1 MGGVGRPVRREHYQN
16 TRFLISKLTHLQVK
30 DRRPARDW
38 QCFWENNVRPI
49 FLKRQPKELKN
60 AHTTTTGVESQLPCA
75 EGREIFS
82 NRISSPSRRRT
93 SADSAARRSPSLEHE
108 SLKGYTKSPSLPIR
122 SPSKL
127 YKKPGPGISQLE
139 SLETDAGDG
148 FQLPPAVSLK
158 AMHRAND
165 SETYPRDAEGRLTSM
180 GKDAI
185 GRDMMEP
192 VLSEFHAERTTKV
205 LEARLDVG
213 AEDQYSRPLP
223 QHSPE
228 SAGYR
233 RLPRSALG
241 KARETSPSPL
251 APPLALAATPKRK
264 RDVADDD
271 DLPSSSPPGL
281 PLPRSASPKRQ
292 KRGHLQAKPLEIA
305 STPEN
310 SPRRPDLDAEL
321 QLTGRTDDAI
331 LNPDDSESGA
341 ESSESDDN
349 AIFDDCLLGRP
360 ASPTLSSPSRTI
372 PNTQPSPRRSTQA
385 VFNDPTQFIDLEIP
399 DPEGGWDEDVETP
412 LSPEELDPNSQ
423 LVDSPPAIVIPE
435 TQADLPDT
443 QALLDSR
450 TQMPDFSIAEPDG
463 GWDSLDLIPS
473 SPPPMPGQHS
483 SPPPPPTKAPSPD
496 PKKLRA
502 GLYTW
507 IEIQITAGFPL
518 ENLIAALKATSNNLE
533 LAKLVLKYM
542 TRKGRGRIPSNEK
555 GIWTED
561 DDEDLESTDARRIE
575 KVQAKHGAA
584 VCDVRLAFLH
594 VYRQSEKT
602 T

>member
-1 MGGVGRPVRREHYQN
+1 
-16 TRFLISKLTHLQVK
+16 
-30 DRRPARDW
+30 
-38 QCFWENNVRPI
+38 VRPI
-49 FLKRQPKELKN
+49 FLKRQAKELKT
-60 AHTTTTGVESQLPCA
+60 AHTTTTGVEPQPPSS
-75 EGREIFS
+75 EGKGVSS
-82 NRISSPSRRRT
+82 NRMYSPTRRRA
-93 SADSAARRSPSLEHE
+93 SAGSAARRSPAFEHE
-108 SLKGYTKSPSLPIR
+108 TPKGSTKSPSLPIR

-127 YKKPGPGISQLE
+127 YKRSGSGILQLN
-139 SLETDAGDG
+139 SLEADAGHG
-148 FQLPPAVSLK
+148 FQLPPEVSLK
-158 AMHRAND
+158 AMHREND
-165 SETYPRDAEGRLTSM
+165 SETYPRDAEGHLTSM
-180 GKDAI
+180 GKDAT
-185 GRDMMEP
+185 GRDTMEP
-192 VLSEFHAERTTKV
+192 VLSEFHTERTTKV

-233 RLPRSALG
+233 RIPRSALG
-241 KARETSPSPL
+241 KARKPSPSPL
-251 APPLALAATPKRK
+251 APSLAPAETLKRK

-271 DLPSSSPPGL
+271 DLPSSSPLGL

-292 KRGHLQAKPLEIA
+292 KRGRLQAKPLEVA

-310 SPRRPDLDAEL
+310 SPRRLDLDVEL
-321 QLTGRTDDAI
+321 QLTGRTDEAI
-331 LNPDDSESGA
+331 LIPDDSESEA
-341 ESSESDDN
+341 ECSKSDND
-349 AIFDDCLLGRP
+349 AIFDDSLLGRP

-423 LVDSPPAIVIPE
+423 LVDSTPSNVIPE
-435 TQADLPDT
+435 TQPDLPDT

-463 GWDSLDLIPS
+463 GWDSFDLIPS
-473 SPPPMPGQHS
+473 TPPSMPGHHS

-496 PKKLRA
+496 SKKLRA
-502 GLYTW
+502 GLETW
-507 IEIQITAGFPL
+507 VKIQITAGYPL
-518 ENLIAALKATSNNLE
+518 DNLIAALKATSNNLD

-594 VYRQSEKT
+594 VYRQTEKT

>member
-1 MGGVGRPVRREHYQN
+1 M
-16 TRFLISKLTHLQVK
+16 
-30 DRRPARDW
+30 
-38 QCFWENNVRPI
+38 
-49 FLKRQPKELKN
+49 
-60 AHTTTTGVESQLPCA
+60 

-93 SADSAARRSPSLEHE
+93 SADSAPRRSPFLGHE
-108 SLKGYTKSPSLPIR
+108 SLKGYTKIPSLPIR

-127 YKKPGPGISQLE
+127 YKKPGPGIRQLE
-139 SLETDAGDG
+139 SLEVDAGDG
-148 FQLPPAVSLK
+148 SQLRPEVSLK
-158 AMHRAND
+158 ATHRGNE
-165 SETYPRDAEGRLTSM
+165 SKTYPRDVEGRLTSI
-180 GKDAI
+180 GKDATA
-185 GRDMMEP
+185 RDMMETAP
-192 VLSEFHAERTTKV
+192 SKYRAEPTAKI
-205 LEARLDVG
+205 LKARLDV
-213 AEDQYSRPLP
+213 ETKDHYPRPLP
-223 QHSPE
+223 QRSPE

-233 RLPRSALG
+233 RNPRSALG
-241 KARETSPSPL
+241 KARETSPAPL
-251 APPLALAATPKRK
+251 APSLALAKTPKRK

-271 DLPSSSPPGL
+271 GLPSSSPLGL

-292 KRGHLQAKPLEIA
+292 KRGRLQAKPLEIA

-321 QLTGRTDDAI
+321 QLTGRTDNAI
-331 LNPDDSESGA
+331 LIPDDSESEA

-349 AIFDDCLLGRP
+349 ATFDDSLLGRP

-423 LVDSPPAIVIPE
+423 LVDSPPANVIPE
-435 TQADLPDT
+435 TQPDLPDT

-463 GWDSLDLIPS
+463 GWDSLDLMPS
-473 SPPPMPGQHS
+473 SPPSMPGQHS
-483 SPPPPPTKAPSPD
+483 SPHPPPPTKAPSPD

-502 GLYTW
+502 GLDTW
-507 IEIQITAGFPL
+507 VKIQMTAGYPL
-518 ENLIAALKATSNNLE
+518 ENVIAALKTTSNDLE

-542 TRKGRGRIPSNEK
+542 TRKGKGRIPSNEK

-561 DDEDLESTDARRIE
+561 DDEDLESTDAMRIE

-602 T
+602 A

>member
-1 MGGVGRPVRREHYQN
+1 
-16 TRFLISKLTHLQVK
+16 
-30 DRRPARDW
+30 
-38 QCFWENNVRPI
+38 VRPI
-49 FLKRQPKELKN
+49 FLKRQAKELKN
-60 AHTTTTGVESQLPCA
+60 AHTTTTGVEPQPPCM

-93 SADSAARRSPSLEHE
+93 SADSAPRRSPFLGHE
-108 SLKGYTKSPSLPIR
+108 SLKGYTKIPSLPIR

-127 YKKPGPGISQLE
+127 YKKPGPGIRQLE
-139 SLETDAGDG
+139 SLEVDAGDG
-148 FQLPPAVSLK
+148 SQLRPEVSLK
-158 AMHRAND
+158 ATHRGNE
-165 SETYPRDAEGRLTSM
+165 SKTYPRDVEGRLTSI
-180 GKDAI
+180 GKDATA
-185 GRDMMEP
+185 RDMMETAP
-192 VLSEFHAERTTKV
+192 SKYRAEPTAKI
-205 LEARLDVG
+205 LKARLDV
-213 AEDQYSRPLP
+213 ETKDHYPRPLP
-223 QHSPE
+223 QRSPE

-233 RLPRSALG
+233 RNPRSALG
-241 KARETSPSPL
+241 KARETSPAPL
-251 APPLALAATPKRK
+251 APSLALAKTPKRK

-271 DLPSSSPPGL
+271 GLPSSSPLGL

-292 KRGHLQAKPLEIA
+292 KRGRLQAKPLEIA

-321 QLTGRTDDAI
+321 QLTGRTDNAI
-331 LNPDDSESGA
+331 LIPDDSESEA

-349 AIFDDCLLGRP
+349 ATFDDSLLGRP

-423 LVDSPPAIVIPE
+423 LVDSPPANVIPE
-435 TQADLPDT
+435 TQPDLPDT

-463 GWDSLDLIPS
+463 GWDSLDLMPS
-473 SPPPMPGQHS
+473 SPPSMPGQHS
-483 SPPPPPTKAPSPD
+483 SPHPPPPTKAPSPD

-502 GLYTW
+502 GLDTW
-507 IEIQITAGFPL
+507 VKIQMTAGYPL
-518 ENLIAALKATSNNLE
+518 ENVIAALKTTSNDLE

-542 TRKGRGRIPSNEK
+542 TRKGKGRIPSNEK

-561 DDEDLESTDARRIE
+561 DDEDLESTDAMRIE

-602 T
+602 A